1 MSKQYDFWIDFKNK
15 KIYRKKGQI
24 PKEIRK
30 TLKIK
35 ENEQV
40 EINVLDD
47 SIVLNKSSDI
57 HEYDKSI
64 NNLIDIIKS
73 VYDRDIIITN
83 LDKIVLTTKDY
94 KDYINL
100 ELSPYL
106 ANIVDNR
113 KDISELIPVN
123 LNLNSNMS
131 DIKVSYSIKSIIVNG
146 DMIGL
151 LILLS
156 NTNLENSDLKLLQ
169 LMSLYLENYLE

>member
-1 MSKQYDFWIDFKNK
+1 MTSGIVRRIDNLG
-15 KIYRKKGQI
+15 RVVI

-47 SIVLNKSSDI
+47 SIVLNKYSDI

-64 NNLIDIIKS
+64 NNLIDIIKN

-123 LNLNSNMS
+123 LSLNSNMS

-156 NTNLENSDLKLLQ
+156 NTNLEN
-169 LMSLYLENYLE
+169 YLE

>member
-1 MSKQYDFWIDFKNK
+1 MTSGIVRRIDNLG
-15 KIYRKKGQI
+15 RVVI

-47 SIVLNKSSDI
+47 SIVLNKYSDI

-64 NNLIDIIKS
+64 NNLINIIKS

-113 KDISELIPVN
+113 KNISELIPVN
-123 LNLNSNMS
+123 LSLNSNMS

>member
-1 MSKQYDFWIDFKNK
+1 MASGIVRRIDNLG
-15 KIYRKKGQI
+15 RVVI

-47 SIVLNKSSDI
+47 NIVLNKYSDI

-64 NNLIDIIKS
+64 NNLIDIIKN

-113 KDISELIPVN
+113 KDINELIPVN
-123 LNLNSNMS
+123 LSLNSNMT
-131 DIKVSYSIKSIIVNG
+131 DIKVSYSIKSIIING

-156 NTNLENSDLKLLQ
+156 STNLENSDLKLLQ

>member
-1 MSKQYDFWIDFKNK
+1 MTSGIVRRIDNLG
-15 KIYRKKGQI
+15 RVVI

-47 SIVLNKSSDI
+47 SIVLNKYSDI

-64 NNLIDIIKS
+64 NNLIDIIKN

-113 KDISELIPVN
+113 KDVSELIPVN

>member
-1 MSKQYDFWIDFKNK
+1 MTSGIVRRIDNLG
-15 KIYRKKGQI
+15 RVVI

-47 SIVLNKSSDI
+47 SIVLNKYSDI

-106 ANIVDNR
+106 VNIVDNR
-113 KDISELIPVN
+113 KDVSELIPVN

>member
-1 MSKQYDFWIDFKNK
+1 MTSGIVRRIDNLG
-15 KIYRKKGQI
+15 RVVI

-47 SIVLNKSSDI
+47 SIVLNKYSDI

-123 LNLNSNMS
+123 LSLNSNMS
-131 DIKVSYSIKSIIVNG
+131 DIKVSYSIKSIIING

>member
-1 MSKQYDFWIDFKNK
+1 MTSGIVRRIDNLG
-15 KIYRKKGQI
+15 RVVI

-47 SIVLNKSSDI
+47 NIVLNKYSDI

-64 NNLIDIIKS
+64 NNLINIIKS

-113 KDISELIPVN
+113 KDVSELISVN
-123 LNLNSNMS
+123 LSLNSNMS

>member
-1 MSKQYDFWIDFKNK
+1 MTSGIVRRIDNLG
-15 KIYRKKGQI
+15 RVVI

-40 EINVLDD
+40 EINVSNDN
-47 SIVLNKSSDI
+47 IVLNKYSDI

-113 KDISELIPVN
+113 KDVSELIPVN
-123 LNLNSNMS
+123 LSLNSNMS

>member
-1 MSKQYDFWIDFKNK
+1 MTSGIVRRIDNLG
-15 KIYRKKGQI
+15 RVVI

-40 EINVLDD
+40 EINVLNDN
-47 SIVLNKSSDI
+47 IVLNKYSDI

-113 KDISELIPVN
+113 KDVSELIPVN
-123 LNLNSNMS
+123 LSLNSNMS

>member
-1 MSKQYDFWIDFKNK
+1 MTSGIVRRIDNLG
-15 KIYRKKGQI
+15 RVVI

-47 SIVLNKSSDI
+47 SIVLNKYSDI

-113 KDISELIPVN
+113 KDVSELIPVN

>member
-1 MSKQYDFWIDFKNK
+1 MTSGIVRRIDNLG
-15 KIYRKKGQI
+15 RVVI

-47 SIVLNKSSDI
+47 SIVLNKYSDI

-113 KDISELIPVN
+113 KDVSELIPVN

-169 LMSLYLENYLE
+169 LISLYLENYLE

>member
-1 MSKQYDFWIDFKNK
+1 MTSGIVRRIDNLG
-15 KIYRKKGQI
+15 RVVI

-35 ENEQV
+35 ENEQI

-47 SIVLNKSSDI
+47 SIVLNKYSDI

-64 NNLIDIIKS
+64 NNLINIIKS

-113 KDISELIPVN
+113 KNISELIPVN
-123 LNLNSNMS
+123 LSLNSNMS

>member
-1 MSKQYDFWIDFKNK
+1 MTSGIVRRIDNLG
-15 KIYRKKGQI
+15 RVVI

-47 SIVLNKSSDI
+47 SIVLNKYSDI

-100 ELSPYL
+100 ELNPYL

-123 LNLNSNMS
+123 LSLNSNMS
-131 DIKVSYSIKSIIVNG
+131 DIKVSYSIKSIIVKG

>member
-1 MSKQYDFWIDFKNK
+1 MTSGIVRRIDNLG
-15 KIYRKKGQI
+15 RVVI

-35 ENEQV
+35 ENEQI

-47 SIVLNKSSDI
+47 SIVLNKYSDI

-113 KDISELIPVN
+113 KDVSELIPVN
-123 LNLNSNMS
+123 LSLNSNMS

>member
-1 MSKQYDFWIDFKNK
+1 MTSGIVRSIDNLG
-15 KIYRKKGQI
+15 RVVI

-35 ENEQV
+35 ENEQI

-47 SIVLNKSSDI
+47 SIVLNKYSDI

-113 KDISELIPVN
+113 KDVSELIPVN

>member
-1 MSKQYDFWIDFKNK
+1 MTSGIVRRIDNLG
-15 KIYRKKGQI
+15 RVVI

-40 EINVLDD
+40 EINVLNDN
-47 SIVLNKSSDI
+47 IVLNKYSDI

-113 KDISELIPVN
+113 KDVSELIPVN

>member
-1 MSKQYDFWIDFKNK
+1 MASGIVRRIDNLG
-15 KIYRKKGQI
+15 RVVI

-47 SIVLNKSSDI
+47 SIVLNKYSDI

-123 LNLNSNMS
+123 LSLNSNMS
-131 DIKVSYSIKSIIVNG
+131 DIKVSYSIKSIIING

-169 LMSLYLENYLE
+169 LINLYLENYLE

>member
-1 MSKQYDFWIDFKNK
+1 MTSGIVRRIDNLG
-15 KIYRKKGQI
+15 RVVI

-47 SIVLNKSSDI
+47 NIVLNKYSDI

-106 ANIVDNR
+106 DNIVDNR

-123 LNLNSNMS
+123 LSLNSNMS

-169 LMSLYLENYLE
+169 LINLYLENYLE

>member
-1 MSKQYDFWIDFKNK
+1 MKATGIVRRIDNLG
-15 KIYRKKGQI
+15 RVVI

-47 SIVLNKSSDI
+47 SIVLNKYSDI

-113 KDISELIPVN
+113 KDVSELIPVN
-123 LNLNSNMS
+123 LSLNSNMS

>member
-1 MSKQYDFWIDFKNK
+1 MTSGIVKRIDNLG
-15 KIYRKKGQI
+15 RVVI

-47 SIVLNKSSDI
+47 SIVLNKYSDI

-113 KDISELIPVN
+113 KDVSELIPVN

>member
-1 MSKQYDFWIDFKNK
+1 MKATGIVRRIDNLG
-15 KIYRKKGQI
+15 RVVI

-47 SIVLNKSSDI
+47 NIVLNKYSDI

-113 KDISELIPVN
+113 KDINELIPVN
-123 LNLNSNMS
+123 LSLNSNMS

-156 NTNLENSDLKLLQ
+156 DTNLENSDLKLLQ

>member
-1 MSKQYDFWIDFKNK
+1 MTSGIVRRIDNLG
-15 KIYRKKGQI
+15 RVVI

-47 SIVLNKSSDI
+47 SIVLNKYSDI

-113 KDISELIPVN
+113 KDISELIPIN

>member
-1 MSKQYDFWIDFKNK
+1 MTSGIVRRIDNLG
-15 KIYRKKGQI
+15 RVVI

-47 SIVLNKSSDI
+47 SIVLNKYSDI

-64 NNLIDIIKS
+64 NNLINIIKS

-113 KDISELIPVN
+113 KDVSELIPVN

>member
-1 MSKQYDFWIDFKNK
+1 MTSGIVRRIDNLG
-15 KIYRKKGQI
+15 RVVI

-47 SIVLNKSSDI
+47 SIVLNKYSDI

-83 LDKIVLTTKDY
+83 LDKIVLTPKDY

-113 KDISELIPVN
+113 KDVSELIPVN
-123 LNLNSNMS
+123 LSLNSNMS

-156 NTNLENSDLKLLQ
+156 NTNLENSDLKLLK

>member
-1 MSKQYDFWIDFKNK
+1 MTSGIVRRIDNLG
-15 KIYRKKGQI
+15 RVVI

-47 SIVLNKSSDI
+47 SIVLNKYSDI

-113 KDISELIPVN
+113 KDISELIPIN
-123 LNLNSNMS
+123 LRLNSNMS

>member
-1 MSKQYDFWIDFKNK
+1 MSSGIVRRIDNLG
-15 KIYRKKGQI
+15 RVVI

-47 SIVLNKSSDI
+47 SIVLNKYSDI

-113 KDISELIPVN
+113 KDVSELIPVN
-123 LNLNSNMS
+123 LSLNSNML

>member
-1 MSKQYDFWIDFKNK
+1 MTSGIVRRIDNLG
-15 KIYRKKGQI
+15 RVVI

-47 SIVLNKSSDI
+47 SIVLNKYSDI

-113 KDISELIPVN
+113 KDVSELIPVN
-123 LNLNSNMS
+123 LSLNSNML

>member
-1 MSKQYDFWIDFKNK
+1 MTSGIVRRIDNLG
-15 KIYRKKGQI
+15 RVVI

-40 EINVLDD
+40 EINVLNDN
-47 SIVLNKSSDI
+47 IVLNKYSDI

-113 KDISELIPVN
+113 KDVSELIPVN
-123 LNLNSNMS
+123 LSLNSNMS
-131 DIKVSYSIKSIIVNG
+131 DIKVSYSIKSIIING

>member
-1 MSKQYDFWIDFKNK
+1 MTSGIVRRIDNLG
-15 KIYRKKGQI
+15 RVVI

-47 SIVLNKSSDI
+47 NIVLNKYSDI

-113 KDISELIPVN
+113 KDVSELIPVN
-123 LNLNSNMS
+123 LSLNSNML

>member
-1 MSKQYDFWIDFKNK
+1 MTSGIVRRIDNLG
-15 KIYRKKGQI
+15 RVVI

-40 EINVLDD
+40 EINVLNDN
-47 SIVLNKSSDI
+47 IVLNKYSDI

-64 NNLIDIIKS
+64 NNLINIIKS

-113 KDISELIPVN
+113 KDVSELIPVN
-123 LNLNSNMS
+123 LSLNSNMS

>member
-1 MSKQYDFWIDFKNK
+1 MTSGIVRRIDNLG
-15 KIYRKKGQI
+15 RVVI

-40 EINVLDD
+40 EINVLNDN
-47 SIVLNKSSDI
+47 IVLNKYSDI

-106 ANIVDNR
+106 VNIVDNR
-113 KDISELIPVN
+113 KDVSELIPVN

>member
-1 MSKQYDFWIDFKNK
+1 MASGIVRRIDNLG
-15 KIYRKKGQI
+15 RVVI

-47 SIVLNKSSDI
+47 NIVLNKYSDI

-113 KDISELIPVN
+113 KDINELIPVN
-123 LNLNSNMS
+123 LSLNSNMS

>member
-1 MSKQYDFWIDFKNK
+1 MTSGIVRRIDNLG
-15 KIYRKKGQI
+15 RVVI

-47 SIVLNKSSDI
+47 SIVLNKYSDI

>member
-1 MSKQYDFWIDFKNK
+1 MTSGIVRRIDNLG
-15 KIYRKKGQI
+15 RVVI

-47 SIVLNKSSDI
+47 SIVLNKYSDI

-64 NNLIDIIKS
+64 NNLIDIIKN

-123 LNLNSNMS
+123 LSLNSNMS

>member
-1 MSKQYDFWIDFKNK
+1 MTSGIVRRIDNLG
-15 KIYRKKGQI
+15 RVVI

-40 EINVLDD
+40 EINVLNDN
-47 SIVLNKSSDI
+47 IVLNKYSDI

-113 KDISELIPVN
+113 KDVSELIPVN
-123 LNLNSNMS
+123 LSLNSNML

>member
-1 MSKQYDFWIDFKNK
+1 MTSGIVRRIDNLG
-15 KIYRKKGQI
+15 RVVI

-47 SIVLNKSSDI
+47 SIVLNKYSDI

-73 VYDRDIIITN
+73 VYDRDLIITN

-113 KDISELIPVN
+113 KDVSELIPVN
-123 LNLNSNMS
+123 LSLNSNMS
-131 DIKVSYSIKSIIVNG
+131 DIKVSYSIKSIIING